1 MFLLLGLGVNHIY
14 TQVNTFVIS
23 NTYVTFSIEM
33 KINISPQKSCTTFL
47 TGVFSVLVSVL
58 QKLGTL
64 SSHKLTAYNFRYSW
78 NEVIWSLVYI
88 Y

>member
-1 MFLLLGLGVNHIY
+1 MFLLLGLGVNHIC

-47 TGVFSVLVSVL
+47 TGVFC
-58 QKLGTL
+58 L
-64 SSHKLTAYNFRYSW
+64 SFRAAKTRNIIQS
-78 NEVIWSLVYI
+78 
-88 Y
+88 